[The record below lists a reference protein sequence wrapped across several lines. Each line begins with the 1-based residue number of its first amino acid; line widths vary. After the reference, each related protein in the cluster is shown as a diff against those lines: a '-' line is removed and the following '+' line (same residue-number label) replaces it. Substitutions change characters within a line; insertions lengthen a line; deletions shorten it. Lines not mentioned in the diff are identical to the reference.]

1 METPLPLPPVS
12 TAEARKLLDE
22 VGRIQSGT
30 RARLRNE
37 CWRWMLVWAALSFGA
52 AVSGLRPFTTVAG
65 WYWTAAVPL
74 GLAATV
80 VLDVRSFRTAGVR
93 RRDWPYWVVGGAIGL
108 LSFGGSMVL
117 PAEAMTVWVW
127 IVFGSGF
134 IAFMALEREQWAVR
148 LLAWVVG
155 ATAAAGVMVTDR
167 FGLYP
172 LLGMVHGTALTVIAL
187 RIRQRAAGP

>member
-12 TAEARKLLDE
+12 TAEARSLLDE

-37 CWRWMLVWAALSFGA
+37 CWRWMLVWAVLSFGA
-52 AVSGLRPFTTVAG
+52 ALSAVPPFTPAAG
-65 WYWTAAVPL
+65 WYWTVAVPL
-74 GLAATV
+74 GLLATV
-80 VLDVRSFRTAGVR
+80 VLDVRSLRTAGVR
-93 RRDWPYWVVGGAIGL
+93 RRDWPYWVVGTAIAL

-117 PAEAMTVWVW
+117 PPEAMAVWVW

-155 ATAAAGVMVTDR
+155 ATAAAGLVVTDR

-172 LLGMVHGTALTVIAL
+172 FLGVAHGSALAVIAL
-187 RIRQRAAGP
+187 RIRQRAAAP